1 MRNPNAGFGCRR
13 DLKDSRDYMFLPKV
27 MRIPATVDLRA
38 HCPPVMDQGSLGSC
52 TAHGITGALRYE
64 MIHRGLPDI
73 PLSRLQLYYDE
84 RDMEG
89 TVASD
94 AGAEIRDGI
103 KSAAKKGVAHE
114 TLWPYRI
121 AKYRTKPPAKAYSD
135 ALQFRALKYQRV
147 EVNAS
152 ALRQAVALG
161 HTPVIG
167 ITLYES
173 FDTDEVAKTG
183 MVPMPGKREQIL
195 GGHCLYVTGYGQ
207 RRGYFTVRNSWGTSW
222 GSKGDCFIPDGY
234 LGSPLYGS
242 VTIG

>member
-1 MRNPNAGFGCRR
+1 
-13 DLKDSRDYMFLPKV
+13 MFLPKV

-147 EVNAS
+147 EV
-152 ALRQAVALG
+152 
-161 HTPVIG
+161 TPPRC
-167 ITLYES
+167 
-173 FDTDEVAKTG
+173 A
-183 MVPMPGKREQIL
+183 
-195 GGHCLYVTGYGQ
+195 
-207 RRGYFTVRNSWGTSW
+207 RRWRWA
-222 GSKGDCFIPDGY
+222 IPR
-234 LGSPLYGS
+234 
-242 VTIG
+242 